1 MSKIRKCCAPAP
13 TAARPCRAH
22 RRASADPHAALGEW
36 SRSNYCTSSPSGPS
50 PPRGPSTAQR
60 SFHRL
65 CSRRSSTSSFRE
77 LCPSFFL
84 KNPGSQR
91 SAIQL
96 NYQNHNFLC
105 FSLGCVDELSHLF
118 ASLPAFHSLILSFSL
133 PRRLPSSN
141 RCCSFELNI
150 LSYLSIYSSRLISLP
165 GRSILASSATAVR
178 SPSATRC
185 ASNASTAPISI
196 FAGLAR

>member
-1 MSKIRKCCAPAP
+1 MLRPGPDSGPAVSCP
-13 TAARPCRAH
+13 
-22 RRASADPHAALGEW
+22 
-36 SRSNYCTSSPSGPS
+36 SPSLSRPACCTGRMVAIQLLYLFAQWSFP
-50 PPRGPSTAQR
+50 AQR